1 MSRRPSNPET
11 DFTLHRNLLQVP
23 NPSIFLIKLARRSNI
38 ISAYC
43 RTKRTKA
50 GSESSNCFKS
60 LFGLLS
66 FTYSAQKQTDQELY
80 LQSLSRTS
88 APPPTPPALRI
99 ALTLEWPSSDWHG
112 HRPGPRRLNQQ
123 GTVSTSSISCGDL
136 SFLYYF
142 PTFLQCRA
150 GKSMSLEWEWLR
162 LVKGYSSAL
171 KFSQN
176 MNISYITN
184 FEVLLNLLLRMLPSL
199 FVRKIFLIWSNINLE
214 VFEKRH
220 RCAVINFLFF
230 HLDET
235 SWIKPK
241 LVETWCLSKR
251 QSCCSCMHV

>member
-1 MSRRPSNPET
+1 
-11 DFTLHRNLLQVP
+11 
-23 NPSIFLIKLARRSNI
+23 
-38 ISAYC
+38 
-43 RTKRTKA
+43 
-50 GSESSNCFKS
+50 
-60 LFGLLS
+60 
-66 FTYSAQKQTDQELY
+66 
-80 LQSLSRTS
+80 
-88 APPPTPPALRI
+88 
-99 ALTLEWPSSDWHG
+99 
-112 HRPGPRRLNQQ
+112 
-123 GTVSTSSISCGDL
+123 
-136 SFLYYF
+136 
-142 PTFLQCRA
+142 
-150 GKSMSLEWEWLR
+150 MSLEWGWLR

-199 FVRKIFLIWSNINLE
+199 FVCKVFLTWSNIYSE

-251 QSCCSCMHV
+251 QSCCSCMFKEVIYKWGFVIEFLINPFHHNISIYILHIVHLTLSKVMISRILKPSRASLRLSLLPDNVFYLQL